1 MIVDSSAIVA
11 ILWQEEEAADFAM
24 AIEAASVCR
33 LSIAGFVEISI
44 VVQRLRAFQTRRLF
58 DQMIDTGAITLE
70 PVTIEQGRIAA
81 DAHRRYGRGSGHPAR
96 LNFGDCFSYALAK
109 ATGEALLFKGKDF
122 SQTDVAAALPPSA

>member
-1 MIVDSSAIVA
+1 MDSSAIVA

-58 DQMIDTGAITLE
+58 DQMTGAITLE

-109 ATGEALLFKGKDF
+109 ATGEALLFKGSDF
-122 SQTDVAAALPPSA
+122 SQTDVAAALPLSA

>member
-1 MIVDSSAIVA
+1 
-11 ILWQEEEAADFAM
+11 M